1 LLNGAGNDAGLDELG
16 ARADDGED
24 SLHIVSLVRQ

>member
-16 ARADDGED
+16 AGADDGED
-24 SLHIVSLVRQ
+24 SLHTVSLLSQ